1 MRFWKLRNTN
11 AQNATLTLTSG
22 SLTAENIT
30 IGAYSTTTNTA
41 NVDITTKEL
50 LKN

>member
-11 AQNATLTLTSG
+11 AQNATLT
-22 SLTAENIT
+22 LTAENIT